1 MRRFLTIIAALA
13 FAAPAQ
19 AAVFIVHGHG
29 WGHGV
34 GMSQWGARGL
44 AGHGWG
50 WQRIVAHY
58 YPGTRLSRVE
68 HVRIRVLIVEGRRRV
83 AISAKSPFRIVDARG
98 RSKLQRRRIV
108 FRGGHWHGLRPPLR
122 IVPGVQPLALDGAG
136 FRGELVL
143 RRGINVVNNLPLERY
158 LRGVVPW
165 EMPSHWN
172 AQALRAQ
179 AVAARTYALATRN
192 PGWAFDL
199 YADTRD
205 QMYGGIR
212 AEKRSTNLAVGA
224 TAGRILTWN
233 GEPARTYYFSTSG
246 GRTESSRDAFRGAVI
261 PYLRSVSDPYDAGPH
276 HDWTYRF
283 TTGQLARRLGLNGI
297 ASIAVRRNG
306 SGRAAAVVVR
316 GRRGGTRTIDAD
328 RFRSALG
335 LPSTWFSVGPRG
347 ARSTSKA
354 KAPLRHRPAG
364 WVAVLSSST
373 TRSPG
378 TVRSD
383 SLPGLRPGFWVR
395 IAGPYASRARAQAVA
410 SRRGGYVRRVHP

>member
-1 MRRFLTIIAALA
+1 
-13 FAAPAQ
+13 
-19 AAVFIVHGHG
+19 
-29 WGHGV
+29 
-34 GMSQWGARGL
+34 MSQWGARGL
-44 AGHGWG
+44 AQHGWA
-50 WQRIVAHY
+50 WQRILAHY
-58 YPGTRLSRVE
+58 YPGTRQARVA
-68 HVRIRVLIVEGRRRV
+68 HVRIRVLVAQGRRRV
-83 AISAKSPFRIVDARG
+83 AIAAKSPFRIVDRRG
-98 RSKLQRRRIV
+98 RSRLQRRRIV
-108 FRGGHWHGLRPPLR
+108 FRAGHWHGLRPPLR

-136 FRGELVL
+136 YRGELVV
-143 RRGINVVNNLPLERY
+143 RRGISVVNELPLERY

-192 PGWAFDL
+192 PGWTFDL

-205 QMYGGIR
+205 QVYGGIR

-246 GRTESSRDAFRGAVI
+246 GRTESSQDAFRGPPV

-283 TTGQLARRLGLNGI
+283 TSGQLARKLGLDGI
-297 ASIAVRRNG
+297 ASIAVRPNG
-306 SGRAAAVVVR
+306 SGRAAAVVLR
-316 GRRGGTRTIDAD
+316 RRGGAGRTIDGDA
-328 RFRSALG
+328 FRSALG
-335 LPSTWFSVGPRG
+335 LPSTWFSVGPRR
-347 ARSTSKA
+347 AHRS
-354 KAPLRHRPAG
+354 PREPRRVRAG

-395 IAGPYASRARAQAVA
+395 IAGPFESRARAQAIA

>member
-1 MRRFLTIIAALA
+1 VRRLATVLTLFAL
-13 FAAPAQ
+13 AAPAH
-19 AAVFIVHGHG
+19 AAVFVVHGHG

-44 AGHGWG
+44 ARHGWG
-50 WQRIVAHY
+50 WQRILAHY
-58 YPGTRLSRVE
+58 YPGTRLARAD
-68 HVRIRVLIVEGRRRV
+68 HMRIRVLVAERRNRI
-83 AISAKSPFRIVDARG
+83 AISSRSPFRILDGRG
-98 RSKLQRRRIV
+98 RSRLQRRRIV
-108 FRGGHWHGLRPPLR
+108 FRGRHWHGLRPPLR
-122 IVPGVQPLALDGAG
+122 IVPGVEPLVLDGAG
-136 FRGELVL
+136 FRGELVV
-143 RRGINVVNNLPLERY
+143 RRGINVVNDLPLERY

-172 AQALRAQ
+172 ADALRAQ

-192 PGWAFDL
+192 PGWTFDL
-199 YADTRD
+199 YDDTRD

-224 TAGRILTWN
+224 TAGRILTWG

-246 GRTESSRDAFRGAVI
+246 GRTESSHDAFRTGAI
-261 PYLRSVSDPYDAGPH
+261 PYLQSVPDPYDAGPH
-276 HDWTYRF
+276 HDWTFRF
-283 TTGQLARRLGLNGI
+283 TTRQLTRKLGVPGI
-297 ASIAVRRNG
+297 ASIAVRLNG

-316 GRRGGTRTIDAD
+316 EKRGGRRTIDGNA
-328 RFRSALG
+328 FRSALG
-335 LPSTWFSVGPRG
+335 LPSTWFSFGPRG
-347 ARSTSKA
+347 APHASNVRGN
-354 KAPLRHRPAG
+354 RPQVG

-373 TRSPG
+373 TRTAG